1 MMKKTILTSFFCVCV
16 SFLVSGT
23 PDNDSLMQDIR
34 KPLRMSGTKI
44 YTENILHTESEVIS
58 LLSISPDIVAQ
69 YHKGKN
75 LRSTGTVLLVGGIVT
90 FGGGMALMISGIGTS
105 ENYYGYSII
114 DYDSKYYIGLV
125 IGSLGELMIDG
136 AIVCK
141 IVGKSYMRKSI
152 ANYNQAIKSTGYAPA
167 SFTYQAG
174 LLDNGRV
181 GLKVTF

>member
-1 MMKKTILTSFFCVCV
+1 MKKTILTSLFCICI
-16 SFLVSGT
+16 SFLVSGS

-58 LLSISPDIVAQ
+58 LLSISPDFVAQ
-69 YHKGKN
+69 YQKGKN

-105 ENYYGYSII
+105 ENYYGYSVI
-114 DYDSKYYIGLV
+114 DYDSKYYIGLIV
-125 IGSLGELMIDG
+125 GSLGELMIDG
-136 AIVCK
+136 AVICK

-152 ANYNQAIKSTGYAPA
+152 NNYNDAIKTTGYTPG
-167 SFTYQAG
+167 SFNYQVG
-174 LLDNGRV
+174 LLDNGRF